1 MFKKG
6 DIVEYND
13 GIYLNKVKILSD
25 VKYGT
30 WKSFRT
36 SGGPDWHCTLAKH
49 IEGRYVGQLVDL
61 FVLEGCRLSLP
72 FKMGNIIKK
81 HTL

>member
-30 WKSFRT
+30 WKSFRA

-49 IEGRYVGQLVDL
+49 IEGKYAGQSVNL
-61 FVLEGCRLSLP
+61 FLLNDCRLSLP
-72 FKMGNIIKK
+72 FKMGNLIKK